1 MKKFLLLSAAVFM
14 LAGSSMAADKIVFV
28 DLEKVFNGFYKTQ
41 LAKSKVEVQQQDI
54 EAERKVMVDEMT
66 AMTTE
71 VDALKKEA
79 RDTTLTDEI
88 RDSKR
93 MLYEERLLKLRT
105 KQKEIE
111 DFTTRRQQQLQI
123 QVTRMSQT
131 IMDEIRQTAVEF
143 AKREGFMAV
152 VDNSARRAAIGVFVY
167 THPDAEITDT
177 ILKELNSKRPDISKE
192 GGLFDDGTETNKV
205 VKGIEPNKAVK
216 SAETNKVTKSGG
228 KL

>member
-14 LAGSSMAADKIVFV
+14 LAGSSLAADKIVFI

-54 EAERKVMVDEMT
+54 EAEKKVMADEMT

-71 VDALKKEA
+71 LDALKKEA

-93 MLYEERLLKLRT
+93 MLYEEKLLKLRT

-111 DFTTRRQQQLQI
+111 DFTTRRQQQIQL

-131 IMDEIRQTAVEF
+131 IMDEIRQTVVEY
-143 AKREGFMAV
+143 AKAEGFMAV

-167 THPDAEITDT
+167 THPDAEITET
-177 ILKELNSKRPDISKE
+177 ILKELNSKRPDVSKE
-192 GGLFDDGTETNKV
+192 DIFDGG
-205 VKGIEPNKAVK
+205 
-216 SAETNKVTKSGG
+216 AETNKTTGSNSKS
-228 KL
+228 